1 MWRALWQGKAWRDR
15 FSYAWHDVFAIYLT
29 NIPFI
34 FLALFS
40 TLLALGQFRK
50 LFILFMSITLLPVI
64 FSQVFLSRLSRL
76 ADISSKLQFFRKVFL
91 HPAYPFYH
99 LNHIAMNS
107 STKFVLGA
115 IVGAVVGVQIGILIA
130 PDKGSN
136 TRKKIT
142 KKGGEYLDDFT
153 GKINGLL
160 DNLTRKVTEQAA
172 KGEEAS
178 RLRSGGYWIG

>member
-1 MWRALWQGKAWRDR
+1 MLSTFTFKWYGVCTR
-15 FSYAWHDVFAIYLT
+15 FIG
-29 NIPFI
+29 I
-34 FLALFS
+34 FLPLFWGS
-40 TLLALGQFRK
+40 
-50 LFILFMSITLLPVI
+50 
-64 FSQVFLSRLSRL
+64 
-76 ADISSKLQFFRKVFL
+76 L

-160 DNLTRKVTEQAA
+160 DNLTRKVTDASQEVDKLA
-172 KGEEAS
+172 KKAKQETEKLVS
-178 RLRSGGYWIG
+178 K